1 MTKKTRIIIFSI
13 SGFLITVG
21 LVIGIPFA
29 IYGGKS
35 AAINKKYDYL
45 RSDKN
50 YSKKVEIS
58 GLNLVTQ
65 HISCGY
71 ATIEMLSDYYGSKV
85 TEDELSEKNKGSIST
100 SSTNGFAK
108 EIKRT
113 IPSKQFSKMTYLPND
128 AYLKTIHTSL
138 MNNNPVAI
146 EWAAKDDSGAWTLHF
161 SVVTGLDLGSDNV
174 TIYNPYGYIENIDV
188 NSFIER
194 TTFKAYKKM
203 PGFLSF
209 GFAFGAFDK
218 NALFYVS

>member
-1 MTKKTRIIIFSI
+1 MTKKTKIIIFSI

-100 SSTNGFAK
+100 SSTNGFVK

-138 MNNNPVAI
+138 MNNSPVAI
-146 EWAAKDDSGAWTLHF
+146 EWAAKDDSGA
-161 SVVTGLDLGSDNV
+161 
-174 TIYNPYGYIENIDV
+174 
-188 NSFIER
+188 
-194 TTFKAYKKM
+194 
-203 PGFLSF
+203 
-209 GFAFGAFDK
+209 
-218 NALFYVS
+218 